1 MRRQGNKTLLTLLMI
16 GGLVALLTLL
26 AVFQYRWLGQ
36 ISVAERQTMQTNLR
50 SQGRGLQEEINK
62 ELELIASRLRVSIDE
77 YRATGDNELA
87 ERHARWKAS
96 AAYPGL
102 ITSVFLARN
111 DPDAQSNLW
120 RLNEATKQ
128 FEPAQW
134 PASFD
139 DIQRRFSNQRRL
151 AVANSEHLE
160 QRREEE
166 RNIGS
171 LIEHGYIDENVPAMV
186 RFMVDLERRAEPKDQ
201 AEREHRRLETMETI
215 RQAPMVIIVFDMD
228 YIRQVFLPS
237 LFRRR
242 FTIDGSLDYDMSV
255 AFRKTVEEKTEK
267 SARRAEEQVSAAGD
281 FAVNLFPGVGSSEF
295 NRGSR
300 WQIIINHRAG
310 SLDAAVAQVRRR
322 NLIVSFGILSLLAL
336 STIIIIVIS
345 RRAQTLARK
354 QMDFVAGVSHEFRT
368 PLAVIHAVS
377 ENLADGLVTEKNQ
390 VEECGQ
396 VIRDDARRL
405 AGMVEQVL
413 EFAGATRG
421 KSLYHRKP
429 IDVGEVI
436 DEVLTKYLSVKPT
449 KALLVEKKIDPDLP
463 SVLVDRS
470 ALESALR
477 NIVDNAVKYGGAEP
491 CSISIKAETGVS
503 NDDHQ
508 VKVTIADQGIGI
520 QPSELNQIFEP
531 FYRGTDVVAA
541 QIHGNGLGL
550 SLVKNA
556 IEANGGSISV
566 TSAPGRGSAFTLSLP
581 TSNGHRPNGNHG

>member
-1 MRRQGNKTLLTLLMI
+1 MRRQGNKTFLTLLMI

-26 AVFQYRWLGQ
+26 AVFQFRWLGQ
-36 ISVAERQTMQTNLR
+36 ISVAERQTMQANLR
-50 SQGRGLQEEINK
+50 SQGRGLQEEITK
-62 ELELIASRLRVSIDE
+62 EFELIASKLRVSADE
-77 YRATGDNELA
+77 YRTSGSNELA
-87 ERHARWKAS
+87 ERYARWKAT
-96 AAYPGL
+96 APYPGL
-102 ITSVFLARN
+102 IADVYVARN
-111 DPDAQSNLW
+111 DPDAAFDLSK
-120 RLNEATKQ
+120 LNETTKQ
-128 FEPAQW
+128 LEPSEW
-134 PASFD
+134 PSSFD
-139 DIQRRFSNQRRL
+139 DLRTRFSNQQRL
-151 AVANSEHLE
+151 AMGTSE
-160 QRREEE
+160 RREPKRDGE
-166 RNIGS
+166 RSIGS
-171 LIEHGYIDENVPAMV
+171 LIEHGYVDENIPAMV
-186 RFMVDLERRAEPKDQ
+186 RFLVDLERHSEPKSD
-201 AEREHRRLETMETI
+201 AERQQRRFEAIEIL
-215 RQAPMVIIVFDMD
+215 RQAPMTIIVFDMD
-228 YIRQVFLPS
+228 YIRQVFLPA
-237 LFRRR
+237 LFNKR
-242 FTIDGSLDYDMSV
+242 FTIDGTLDYDMSI
-255 AFRKTVEEKTEK
+255 AFRRSVEEKTER
-267 SARRAEEQVSAAGD
+267 SARRTEEPLTIGQD
-281 FAVNLFPGVGSSEF
+281 FAVNLFPGVSEAEF
-295 NRGSR
+295 KRGSH

-345 RRAQTLARK
+345 RRAQALARK

-377 ENLADGLVTEKNQ
+377 ENLADGLITERNQ

-429 IDVGEVI
+429 IDVAEVI
-436 DEVLTKYLSVKPT
+436 DDVLSKYLSVKPQ
-449 KALLVEKKIDPDLP
+449 KAFLVEKRIAPGLP
-463 SVLVDRS
+463 SVLVDKS

-477 NIVDNAVKYGGAEP
+477 NIVDNAVKYGGSEP
-491 CSISIKAETGVS
+491 CSISIKAETA
-503 NDDHQ
+503 NDDDGPQ
-508 VKVTIADQGIGI
+508 VQVTIADQGIGI

-566 TSAPGRGSAFTLSLP
+566 ASIPGKGSAFTLRLP
-581 TSNGHRPNGNHG
+581 VSNGHRNGNHS